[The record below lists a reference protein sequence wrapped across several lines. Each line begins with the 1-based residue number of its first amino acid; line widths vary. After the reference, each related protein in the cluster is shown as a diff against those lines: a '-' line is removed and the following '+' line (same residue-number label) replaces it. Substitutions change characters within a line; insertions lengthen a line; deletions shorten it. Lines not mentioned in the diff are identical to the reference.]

1 MKIGEGTTCKA
12 CRDGK
17 LRKREVN
24 QNFEREGLEV
34 MIDGIPALACEKCG
48 QVYFPPGI
56 GDKIS
61 TTANDLFML
70 SEFKHAGKCR
80 ATV

>member
-1 MKIGEGTTCKA
+1 MKVRDGSICKA

-17 LRKREVN
+17 LRKREVI

-34 MIDGIPALACEKCG
+34 TIDGIPALVCEKCG

-56 GDKIS
+56 GDKI
-61 TTANDLFML
+61 AIAADNLFML
-70 SEFKHAGKCR
+70 SEIKHVGKYR
-80 ATV
+80 AAV